1 MPTPNQRLKFSERPR
16 IGKMGNNRHKSNIER
31 VEKFLSESDEQ
42 TATFQAIKD
51 WINDNT
57 KYGISSHQLSNVL
70 GKNNQF
76 VQVDKRKISGK
87 QTSFWRL
94 IQ

>member
-1 MPTPNQRLKFSERPR
+1 MPTPNQRLKFCERPK
-16 IGKMGNNRHKSNIER
+16 IVKMGNNRHKMTIER
-31 VEKFLSESDEQ
+31 VENFLSESDEQ
-42 TATFQAIKD
+42 TATFHAIKD

-70 GKNNQF
+70 GKNSQF
-76 VQVDKRKISGK
+76 VKVEQRKILGK

-94 IQ
+94 NQ